1 MSDKYRIRIEQ
12 NVEGLTDYIVY
23 PVEEVGIFKCMYEYV
38 IYNQKIL
45 NQYKQYGGDILSFI
59 NDKLKLETH
68 SERISKWLTKNL

>member
-12 NVEGLTDYIVY
+12 NGEGLTDYIVY

-68 SERISKWLTKNL
+68 SERISKCKN

>member
-12 NVEGLTDYIVY
+12 NGEGLTDYIVY

-38 IYNQKIL
+38 ISNKKIL
-45 NQYKQYGGDILSFI
+45 NQYEQYGGDILSFI

-68 SERISKWLTKNL
+68 SERISK